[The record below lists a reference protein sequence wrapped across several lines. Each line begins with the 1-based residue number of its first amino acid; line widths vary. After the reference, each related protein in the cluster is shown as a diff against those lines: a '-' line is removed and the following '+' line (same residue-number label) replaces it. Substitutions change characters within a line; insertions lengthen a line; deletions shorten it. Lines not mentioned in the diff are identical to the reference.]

1 MTAIAKIPAD
11 ITEDTMGGPQAGPVS
26 DQPVDGRTARRQR
39 NREAVIDALI
49 ALTAEGD
56 ADPSVDAIADR
67 AGVSYRSVYRYFS
80 DRSEMLDAAA
90 DRAMSWIRPMLAE
103 TVTAF
108 DLDDPLDHRI
118 DGLVDARS
126 EVYAQI
132 AEVAR
137 TALRRSHTEP
147 RIAKEF
153 IDARE
158 LMREQIA
165 ERFAPE
171 LTAFDERERELRITS
186 IDHNLAFA
194 SLDYVVNERGHTRE
208 ELERFLRAQI
218 RLALTTPA
226 ADL

>member
-1 MTAIAKIPAD
+1 MND
-11 ITEDTMGGPQAGPVS
+11 VS
-26 DQPVDGRTARRQR
+26 DDVTADTSGLGGEDGPIDGRTARRQR

-49 ALTAEGD
+49 ALTAEGEV
-56 ADPSVDAIADR
+56 DPSVDAIADR
-67 AGVSYRSVYRYFS
+67 AGVSYRSVYRYFA

-103 TVTAF
+103 TVTPF
-108 DLDDPLDHRI
+108 DLSDPLDHRI

-137 TALRRSHTEP
+137 TALRRSHSEP

-171 LTAFDERERELRITS
+171 LDQFDERERELRITS

-208 ELERFLRAQI
+208 ELERFLRGQI
-218 RLALTTPA
+218 RLALQTPA
-226 ADL
+226 ADV